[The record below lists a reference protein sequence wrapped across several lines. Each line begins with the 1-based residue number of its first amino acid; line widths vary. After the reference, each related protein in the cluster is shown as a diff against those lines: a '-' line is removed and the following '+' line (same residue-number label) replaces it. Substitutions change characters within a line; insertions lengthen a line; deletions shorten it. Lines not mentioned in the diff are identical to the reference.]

1 MPPKLKVLK
10 THQCDGLACEVCR
23 NPRVV
28 IRPFLSDMSG
38 CSRSNFS
45 TLPPTAALYN
55 KPTLSDTTLKVGD
68 ESFYVH
74 RLILSAGSEVFARM
88 LGTEWKECGEP
99 ELELN
104 EEPDCAAIFDRFLY
118 YFYTGTIT
126 ITESVVIPLFTLA
139 DKYDVRPLYDE
150 CVKVI
155 ENGLKVYVMS
165 RSPKPVIDVATR
177 PPGVFVVRPLDSP
190 TTSTSSDSDY
200 SESDDMDTA
209 SAAMPSQNTTG
220 STTVVKSFVMVASET
235 FPLVLVIKILTFC
248 NNSRITSAAL
258 YNLEARL
265 KKQIQ
270 QERYGVW
277 NDLDRDLLLRMLAD
291 GNFYCNEYTLF
302 KAAKSWLEYQ
312 PETHRGNAAMVAE
325 VLSCVRYPMMDRKQ
339 LYAVENDPLMQSCPA
354 ATTLLQ
360 EALRYKLFKDVG
372 RSDDLAKWQG
382 PQFEAR
388 QVKCSDRTEP
398 INLCINSKNGLHKT

>member
-55 KPTLSDTTLKVGD
+55 KPALSDITLRVGD

-88 LGTEWKECGEP
+88 LGNEWKEGGSP
-99 ELELN
+99 ELMLSEEL
-104 EEPDCAAIFDRFLY
+104 DCAAVFDRFLY

-126 ITESVVIPLFTLA
+126 ITESVVIPLYMLA
-139 DKYDVRPLYDE
+139 DKYDARPLYDE

-155 ENGLKVYVMS
+155 ENGLKVYVVS
-165 RSPKPVIDVATR
+165 RPAKPVIEVVSR
-177 PPGVFVVRPLDSP
+177 SSGVFVVRPLESP

-200 SESDDMDTA
+200 SESDDVETTSATA
-209 SAAMPSQNTTG
+209 LPQ
-220 STTVVKSFVMVASET
+220 STAETATVRNFVMVASET
-235 FPLVLVIKILTFC
+235 FPLVLVMKILTFC
-248 NNSRITSAAL
+248 NNTRITSAAL

-277 NDLDRDLLLRMLAD
+277 NDLNKRLLVRMLAD
-291 GNFYCNEYTLF
+291 DNFYCNEYTLF
-302 KAAKSWLEYQ
+302 KAAKSWLEYE
-312 PETHRGNAAMVAE
+312 PETRRNNTEVVAE
-325 VLSCVRYPMMDRKQ
+325 VFTCIRYPLMDRKP
-339 LYAVENDPLMQSCPA
+339 LYTVESDPLIQGCPVA
-354 ATTLLQ
+354 NGLLQ
-360 EALRYKLFKDVG
+360 EAFRYKLFKDLG
-372 RSDDLAKWQG
+372 RPDDLEKWVG

-388 QVKCSDRTEP
+388 QVKCGDRTEP
-398 INLCINSKNGLHKT
+398 INLCIDSNSSAA